1 MKKNKSKK
9 SVNPWDDAI
18 EDLEDSNY
26 LPVPGFEPNQKEENE
41 LHTYFLINKKQ
52 GIISSI
58 QAKDGEDACY
68 IFNKIDPID
77 REDWTIA
84 VELGDQPT
92 QKDYH

>member
-9 SVNPWDDAI
+9 WDKAI
-18 EDLEDSNY
+18 EDIENDY
-26 LPVPGFEPNQKEENE
+26 LPVPGFEPKQREDDNE
-41 LHTYFLINKKQ
+41 LITYLLINKKQ

-58 QAKDGEDACY
+58 QAKHGDDACY

-92 QKDYH
+92 TKDYH

>member
-1 MKKNKSKK
+1 MKPIKRKKNK
-9 SVNPWDDAI
+9 NWNEAI
-18 EDLEDSNY
+18 EDIEDDY
-26 LPVPGFEPNQKEENE
+26 LPVPGFKPNQKEDDE
-41 LHTYFLINKKQ
+41 LHTYLLINKKQ

-58 QAKDGEDACY
+58 QAKHGDDACY

-92 QKDYH
+92 TKDYH

>member
-1 MKKNKSKK
+1 MKPIKRKKNKNWNEAVEK
-9 SVNPWDDAI
+9 I
-18 EDLEDSNY
+18 EDDF
-26 LPVPGFEPNQKEENE
+26 LPVPGFEPRQREDDNE
-41 LHTYFLINKKQ
+41 LITYLLINKKQ

-58 QAKDGEDACY
+58 QAKDGEDACH

-92 QKDYH
+92 RKHYH

>member
-9 SVNPWDDAI
+9 M
-18 EDLEDSNY
+18 LEDISNEWDEDTDY
-26 LPVPGFEPNQKEENE
+26 LPVPGFQPNQREEDDE
-41 LHTYFLINKKQ
+41 LITYFLINKKQ

-58 QAKDGEDACY
+58 EARDGDDACR
-68 IFNKIDPID
+68 IFNKIDQMD

-92 QKDYH
+92 RKDYH

>member
-9 SVNPWDDAI
+9 WDDVI
-18 EDLEDSNY
+18 EDIEDDY

-77 REDWTIA
+77 RKEWTIA

>member
-9 SVNPWDDAI
+9 WDKAI
-18 EDLEDSNY
+18 EDIENDY
-26 LPVPGFEPNQKEENE
+26 LPVPGFEPKQREDDNE
-41 LHTYFLINKKQ
+41 LITYLLINKKQ

-58 QAKDGEDACY
+58 QARDGDDACY

-92 QKDYH
+92 RKDYH

>member
-9 SVNPWDDAI
+9 WDEAI
-18 EDLEDSNY
+18 EDLEDNDY

-58 QAKDGEDACY
+58 QAKDGEDACN

-77 REDWTIA
+77 REDWTIT

-92 QKDYH
+92 RKHYH

>member
-9 SVNPWDDAI
+9 WDKAI
-18 EDLEDSNY
+18 EDIENDY
-26 LPVPGFEPNQKEENE
+26 LPVPGFEPRQKEDDNE
-41 LHTYFLINKKQ
+41 LITYLLINKKQ

-58 QAKDGEDACY
+58 QARDGDDACY

-92 QKDYH
+92 RKDYH